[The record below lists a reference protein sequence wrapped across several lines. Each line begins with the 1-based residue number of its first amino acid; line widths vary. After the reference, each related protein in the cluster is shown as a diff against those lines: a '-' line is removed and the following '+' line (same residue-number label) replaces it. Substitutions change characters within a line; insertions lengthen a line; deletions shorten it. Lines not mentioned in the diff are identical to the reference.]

1 MRLIDTAAAAVMLQ
15 CSERRIRR
23 LVERGALTNHGT
35 PRAIRVDLDELAR
48 LVAEGK
54 IRPETRPTV

>member
-1 MRLIDTAAAAVMLQ
+1 MRLIDTAAAAVMLR

-48 LVAEGK
+48 LVATGK
-54 IRPETRPTV
+54 VQPATRERV

>member
-23 LVERGALTNHGT
+23 LVERGALTNHGEA
-35 PRAIRVDLDELAR
+35 RAIRVDLDELAR
-48 LVAEGK
+48 LLATGK
-54 IRPETRPTV
+54 LQPATRDLV

>member
-23 LVERGALTNHGT
+23 LVTRGALTNHGD

-48 LVAEGK
+48 LVATGK
-54 IRPETRPTV
+54 VQPATRGRV